1 MGSGKQNKNIKQHL
15 SSLLSQVQY
24 HSSTPEFSTL
34 ALRFQ
39 SVLKSFS
46 LMLLPSHIFLLFQT
60 GLSTNFFFF
69 FLRKKKKKSLKKAV
83 PSWIFAWTVAL
94 VRKNLHHCWLS
105 LIFSISYALKNLLHL
120 WHWCSLCYPILQ
132 TSHYQ
137 NLTIYSMVNNF
148 TV

>member
-1 MGSGKQNKNIKQHL
+1 MENKIKTLNNIFLPSFPKFNTTPPLL
-15 SSLLSQVQY
+15 SSLPLPWGFSQ
-24 HSSTPEFSTL
+24 S
-34 ALRFQ
+34 LR
-39 SVLKSFS
+39 VS
-46 LMLLPSHIFLLFQT
+46 LWCSFLLTFFFCSKLGYPQT
-60 GLSTNFFFF
+60 FFF
-69 FLRKKKKKSLKKAV
+69 FLKEKKKSLKKAV

-94 VRKNLHHCWLS
+94 IRKNLHHCWLS